1 MFSLKKNDS
10 FGNSQIETAM
20 IKASELI
27 VNPDGSIFHLHLK
40 PEQIA
45 DTIFLV
51 GDPGR
56 VDMIAS
62 LFDEVEFEI
71 QNREFKTVTGQFN
84 GKRLSVVATGI
95 GTDNIDIV
103 VNELDALVNIDLEKR
118 QLKTEHRQLNLIRIG
133 TSGSLQADVPVGS
146 YVVSKKSIGFDGLL
160 NFYKGRNAVSDLA
173 FEQAFMQ
180 YTQWGDLLAKPYVV
194 DCSGELFNLVHSNKT
209 VQGINISAPGF
220 YGPQGRVL
228 RIGLA
233 DSDINEKIERFNFVG
248 QKITNYEMES
258 SAIYGLSKL
267 LGHRALTVCL
277 IIANRVNK
285 NALENYY
292 PKMEELV
299 KYVLERMSGLT
310 A

>member
-1 MFSLKKNDS
+1 LFSLKKNDS
-10 FGNSQIETAM
+10 FGISQIETAM

-62 LFDEVEFEI
+62 FFDKIEYEI
-71 QNREFKTVTGQFN
+71 QNREFKTVTGWFN

-103 VNELDALVNIDLEKR
+103 VNELDALANIDLEKR
-118 QLKTEHRQLNLIRIG
+118 ELKTEHRQLNLIRIG

-160 NFYKGRNAVSDLA
+160 NFYEGRNAVSDLD

-180 YTQWGDLLAKPYVV
+180 YTQWGGLLAKPYVV
-194 DCSGELFNLVHSNKT
+194 DCSNELFDLMHSEKT
-209 VQGINISAPGF
+209 VQGVNISAPGF

-299 KYVLERMSGLT
+299 KYVLERMSNLP